1 MTSNEI
7 NEISSVTMIGALPPL
22 KGNAYYCMRLS
33 SEIAE
38 SIEVNFISFKRLY
51 PNFLYPGGVIDSD
64 KRFQVKERKNLKIWR
79 IISYLNPLSWIRTAF
94 LTSTS
99 VVHLQWWSLP
109 LAPVYLVI
117 LLLLKLKKKK
127 IIFTVHNVVPHEKS
141 PIDQWLTSMVLSFGN
156 KFIVHTEDSREKLAK
171 AFQISKDRISVI
183 HMPVHDMYPAAEL
196 TDEEIRVKHQLPP
209 AGPVLL
215 FFGNIRPYKGLD
227 TLIKAM
233 PDVVEACPGAHL
245 LVAGQSWG
253 NWDKSYGQTIR
264 SLGLGDSVTEI
275 LDYVPMSEVA
285 ELFEV
290 TDLIVLPY
298 KHFDAQ
304 SGIGNVALAT
314 KKPLVVTRVGGLE
327 ELVQDERAVCPPED
341 VPALAQTITRVL
353 TDVDLRKKLAMD
365 SAHLGKLYSWS
376 GAAAKTIKVYEAS

>member
-1 MTSNEI
+1 MASNEI
-7 NEISSVTMIGALPPL
+7 NKISSVTMIGALPPL

-51 PNFLYPGGVIDSD
+51 PDFLYPGGVIDSD
-64 KRFQVKERKNLKIWR
+64 KQFQVKERHNLKISR
-79 IISYLNPLSWIRTAF
+79 TISYLNPVSWIRAAF

-109 LAPVYLVI
+109 VAPVYLVI
-117 LLLLKLKKKK
+117 LLSLKLKKKK

-141 PIDQWLTSMVLSFGN
+141 PLDQWLTSMVLSFGN
-156 KFIVHTEDSREKLAK
+156 KFIVHTEDNREKLAK
-171 AFQISKDRISVI
+171 AFQIPEDRISVI
-183 HMPVHDMYPAAEL
+183 HMPVHDMYPAAKL
-196 TDEEIRVKHQLPP
+196 CDEEIRVKYQLPR

-233 PDVVEACPGAHL
+233 PEIIDVCPSAHL

-253 NWDKSYGQTIR
+253 NWDKTYGQIIR
-264 SLGLGDSVTEI
+264 SLGLEDSVTAI

-285 ELFEV
+285 NLFE
-290 TDLIVLPY
+290 TSDLVVLPY
-298 KHFDAQ
+298 IHFDAQ
-304 SGIGNVALAT
+304 SGVGNVALAM

-327 ELVQDERAVCPPED
+327 ELVREERALCPPGD
-341 VPALAQTITRVL
+341 VSGLAQTITRVL
-353 TDVDLRKKLAMD
+353 TDADLRIKLAMD
-365 SAHLGKLYSWS
+365 SAYLGELYSWS
-376 GAAAKTIKVYEAS
+376 VAATKTIHVYEH

>member
-1 MTSNEI
+1 MASNEI
-7 NEISSVTMIGALPPL
+7 NKISSVTMIGALPPL

-51 PNFLYPGGVIDSD
+51 PDFLYPGGVIDSD
-64 KRFQVKERKNLKIWR
+64 KQFQVKERHNLKISR
-79 IISYLNPLSWIRTAF
+79 TISYLNPVSWIRAAF

-109 LAPVYLVI
+109 VAPVYLVI
-117 LLLLKLKKKK
+117 LLSLKLKKKK

-141 PIDQWLTSMVLSFGN
+141 PLDQWLTSMVLSFGN
-156 KFIVHTEDSREKLAK
+156 KFIVHTEDNREKLAK
-171 AFQISKDRISVI
+171 AFQIPEDRISVI
-183 HMPVHDMYPAAEL
+183 HMPVHDMYPATIL
-196 TDEEIRVKHQLPP
+196 SDEEIRIKYQLPP

-233 PDVVEACPGAHL
+233 PEIIDVCPSAHL

-253 NWDKSYGQTIR
+253 NWDKTYGQIIR
-264 SLGLGDSVTEI
+264 SLGLEDSVTAI

-285 ELFEV
+285 NLFE
-290 TDLIVLPY
+290 TSDLVVLPY
-298 KHFDAQ
+298 IHFDAQ
-304 SGIGNVALAT
+304 SGVGNVALAM

-327 ELVQDERAVCPPED
+327 ELVREERALCPPGD
-341 VPALAQTITRVL
+341 VSGLAQTITRVL
-353 TDVDLRKKLAMD
+353 TDADLRIKLAMD
-365 SAHLGKLYSWS
+365 SAYLGELYSWS
-376 GAAAKTIKVYEAS
+376 VAATKTIHVYEH

>member
-1 MTSNEI
+1 MASNEI
-7 NEISSVTMIGALPPL
+7 NKISSVTMIGALPPL

-51 PNFLYPGGVIDSD
+51 PDFLYPGGVIDSD
-64 KRFQVKERKNLKIWR
+64 KQFQVKERHNLKISR
-79 IISYLNPLSWIRTAF
+79 TISYLNPVSWIRAAF

-109 LAPVYLVI
+109 VAPVYLVI
-117 LLLLKLKKKK
+117 LLSLKLKKKK

-141 PIDQWLTSMVLSFGN
+141 PLDQWLTSMVLSFGN
-156 KFIVHTEDSREKLAK
+156 KFIVHTEDNREKLAK
-171 AFQISKDRISVI
+171 AFQIPEDRISVI
-183 HMPVHDMYPAAEL
+183 HMPVHDMYPAAKL

-233 PDVVEACPGAHL
+233 PEIIDVCPSAHL

-253 NWDKSYGQTIR
+253 NWDKTYGQIIR
-264 SLGLGDSVTEI
+264 SLGLEDSVTAI

-285 ELFEV
+285 NLFE
-290 TDLIVLPY
+290 TSDLVVLPY
-298 KHFDAQ
+298 IHFDAQ
-304 SGIGNVALAT
+304 SGVGNVALAM

-327 ELVQDERAVCPPED
+327 ELVREERALCPPGD
-341 VPALAQTITRVL
+341 VSGLAQTITRVL
-353 TDVDLRKKLAMD
+353 TDADLRIKLAMD
-365 SAHLGKLYSWS
+365 SAYLGELYSWS
-376 GAAAKTIKVYEAS
+376 VAATKTIHVYEH